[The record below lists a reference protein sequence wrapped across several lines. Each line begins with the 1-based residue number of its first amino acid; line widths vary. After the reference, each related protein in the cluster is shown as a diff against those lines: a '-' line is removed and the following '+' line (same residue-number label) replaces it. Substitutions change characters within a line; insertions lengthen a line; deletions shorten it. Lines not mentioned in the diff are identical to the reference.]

1 MDLLNATKMQ
11 AGYTLGV
18 EPSGR
23 EHLVV
28 VVKGTFDFP
37 APGEEPRLAE
47 QQVPFVYADTFT
59 GEPGFSAPVD
69 ESDFAF
75 RKPRCDVLL
84 NGRAYAP
91 GGKPAERVTVG
102 LKVGPMRKA
111 FDVVGDRV
119 WSATPVRTVPEPPRP
134 FTEMPITYDR
144 AFGGEDRAHPDPAR
158 HSVYMPN
165 PIGRGYHRETASE
178 LVDGRPLP
186 NTEERERPVTAPD
199 EPYRPM
205 SFGPIGRGWQPR
217 LGYAGTYDQAWL
229 DDVFPFLP
237 SDFRDDYHQAAPAD
251 QQIPYLEG
259 GEEVMLFNLTPEGRT
274 GFRLPTLEMPV
285 VFFLRTYEKEETRA
299 VADTLVIEPDARR
312 FVVCWRASRPL
323 KRNIFEV
330 VQVLAGT
337 MPRAWWRA
345 RELGKTYYPS
355 LAEMAAAK
363 KRDAEEYAE

>member
-11 AGYTLGV
+11 AAYTLGV

-28 VVKGTFDFP
+28 VVKGTFAFP
-37 APGEEPRLAE
+37 APGEEPKLAE
-47 QQVPFVYADTFT
+47 EQDPFVYADTFT
-59 GEPGFSAPVD
+59 GEAGFSAPMD

-91 GGKPAERVTVG
+91 GGRPAERVTVG
-102 LKVGPMRKA
+102 LKVGAMGKV

-119 WSATPVRTVPEPPRP
+119 WSATPLKTQPEPAEP
-134 FTEMPITYDR
+134 FTAMPITYDR
-144 AFGGEDRAHPDPAR
+144 AFGGQDTAHPDPAR
-158 HSVYMPN
+158 HSAYTAN
-165 PIGRGYHRETASE
+165 PVGRGYHRETANE
-178 LVDGRPLP
+178 FVDGRPLP
-186 NTEERERPVTAPD
+186 NTEERERPVAAPGG
-199 EPYRPM
+199 PYRPM

-217 LGYAGTYDQAWL
+217 LGDAGTYDQAWL

-237 SDFRDDYHQAAPAD
+237 ADFRDDYYQAAPGD
-251 QQIPYLEG
+251 QRIPYPEG
-259 GEEVMLFNLTPEGRT
+259 GEDVMLFNLTPEGRV
-274 GFRLPTLEMPV
+274 GFKLPRLDLPV
-285 VFFLRTYEKEETRA
+285 VFFLKTYEKEETRA
-299 VADTLVIEPDARR
+299 VADTIVIDAEARR

-337 MPRAWWRA
+337 MPRGWWRA

-363 KRDAEEYAE
+363 KRDAQEMAE